1 MEGNDWVKREMKKI
15 HALLTLASP
24 AGQYKPGIAHRDL
37 SSQNVL
43 IREDGSCAIG
53 DLGLALVLPGL
64 TQPPVWAPTQPQGPA
79 AIMEVSTL
87 DKDEVQE
94 DHGGADA
101 VVPVA
106 VATVQQCL

>member
-1 MEGNDWVKREMKKI
+1 MEGEDWIKEQERKSVP
-15 HALLTLASP
+15 LQPLTFST
-24 AGQYKPGIAHRDL
+24 GQYKPGIAHRDL

-64 TQPPVWAPTQPQGPA
+64 TQPPTWAPIQPRGPA

-87 DKDEVQE
+87 AQHEGWDD
-94 DHGGADA
+94 GGRAGHC
-101 VVPVA
+101 VS
-106 VATVQQCL
+106 Q